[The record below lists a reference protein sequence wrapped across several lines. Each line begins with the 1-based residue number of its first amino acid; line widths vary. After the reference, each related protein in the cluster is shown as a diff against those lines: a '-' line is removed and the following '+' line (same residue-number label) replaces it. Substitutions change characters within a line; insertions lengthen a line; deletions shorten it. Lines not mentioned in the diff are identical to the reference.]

1 MDIGERVRLLR
12 EDKKLSQGDIEERT
26 GLIRCYIS
34 RVENGHTVPSIMT
47 LEKLAKAL
55 EIPMHHLLYEG
66 DKPPK
71 PQAAPD
77 TTGEWGSVGKDA
89 RYLRKLRKQ
98 LARLDQREREALLAF
113 VKTLTGAVTAS
124 VEAAPK
130 VKSAA
135 AGAAAA
141 SAQPVES

>member
-12 EDKKLSQGDIEERT
+12 EEKNLSQGDIEERT

-34 RVENGHTVPSIMT
+34 RVENGHTVPNIMT

-66 DKPPK
+66 DKPPRA
-71 PQAAPD
+71 QAPAD
-77 TTGEWGSVGKDA
+77 TTGEWGSMGKDA

-98 LARLDQREREALLAF
+98 LAKMDQREREALLAF
-113 VKTLTGAVTAS
+113 VKTLTRAQETVA
-124 VEAAPK
+124 EPAPK
-130 VKSAA
+130 ARSAAVSAA
-135 AGAAAA
+135 AATA
-141 SAQPVES
+141 SPAES

>member
-12 EDKKLSQGDIEERT
+12 EEKKLSQGDIEERT

-34 RVENGHTVPSIMT
+34 RVENGHTVPNIMT

-71 PQAAPD
+71 AQAPPD
-77 TTGEWGSVGKDA
+77 TTGEWGSEGKDA

-98 LARLDQREREALLAF
+98 LAKMDQREREALLAF
-113 VKTLTGAVTAS
+113 VKTLTRAQGDV

-130 VKSAA
+130 AKSAVA
-135 AGAAAA
+135 TA
-141 SAQPVES
+141 SATALPAES